1 MFHRRRVIPLL
12 AAALVALAP
21 VAPTSAQPAT
31 SRTPNQEGTWVTP
44 GGTAFFSFLH
54 RFSVG
59 PGPDHSVSNFPT
71 FHLSAGLMDW
81 LSLGALYATET
92 ATPVSGSQELELF
105 AKQILLNEA
114 NGAPV
119 SLSLKEAFNTAAL
132 SPDLEIAVQRHF
144 GPVGLIGT
152 VRGLGNFR
160 YKGQPRLVTGL
171 GASFAV
177 TPNLVL
183 AADAAVL
190 PIRTPTEGFL
200 IWGAGA
206 QIQIPYTPHTL
217 SIQATNAATDT
228 IHGSSVDLGSIRYGF
243 DFTIPFTNGQQWLD
257 IFKPAKKAA
266 APSRGAEP
274 KGMSTAEA
282 KAFFNSRCVACH
294 GAGGAGGFGPD
305 LRPVE
310 AKGDAFIAQRIQKGS
325 PKGMPPF
332 EAQLSAAE
340 VRNLVEY
347 VKSL

>member
-1 MFHRRRVIPLL
+1 MFQRRHLL
-12 AAALVALAP
+12 PMFAALVVLAPLAP
-21 VAPTSAQPAT
+21 VSAQPAT

-59 PGPDHSVSNFPT
+59 PGPDYSVTNFPT

-92 ATPVSGSQELELF
+92 ATVAGASQELELF
-105 AKQILLNEA
+105 AKQRLLDEM

-119 SLSLKEAFNTAAL
+119 SLSLKEAFNTTAL
-132 SPDLEIAVQRHF
+132 SPDLEVSVQRHF

-152 VRGLGNFR
+152 VRGLGNYR

-177 TPNLVL
+177 TPNLSL

-190 PIRTPTEGFL
+190 PIRTASEGFL

-217 SIQATNAATDT
+217 SLQVTNAATDT
-228 IHGSSVDLGSIRYGF
+228 IHGSSVDLGAIRYGF
-243 DFTIPFTNGQQWLD
+243 DFTIPFTNAQQWLD
-257 IFKPAKKAA
+257 IFKPAKAA
-266 APSRGAEP
+266 APTPRMA
-274 KGMSTAEA
+274 TASGKVTPEA
-282 KAFFNSRCVACH
+282 KAFFEARCVACH

-310 AKGDAFIAQRIQKGS
+310 AKGDAFIAMRIQKGS

-332 EAQLSAAE
+332 EAQLSATE
-340 VRNLVEY
+340 VKNLVEY